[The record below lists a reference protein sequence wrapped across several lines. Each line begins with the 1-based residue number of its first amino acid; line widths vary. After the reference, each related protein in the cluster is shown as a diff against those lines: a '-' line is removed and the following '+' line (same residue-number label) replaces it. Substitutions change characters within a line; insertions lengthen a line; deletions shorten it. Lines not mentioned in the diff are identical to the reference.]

1 MIQEAMEIKNIGN
14 IRIEYIVVYR
24 EESWQEECHG
34 FHNFHDWEELDKRI
48 ERVVLELDG
57 FDIDITSRLKK
68 DEINDLLYC
77 LD

>member
-14 IRIEYIVVYR
+14 IRIEYIVIYR
-24 EESWQEECHG
+24 EKAWDEQSSFTES
-34 FHNFHDWEELDKRI
+34 EELDIRI
-48 ERVVLELDG
+48 EKVVLEFDG
-57 FDIDITSRLKK
+57 FDIDITKRLKK

>member
-14 IRIEYIVVYR
+14 IRIEYIVIYR
-24 EESWQEECHG
+24 EKAWDEQCSFTES
-34 FHNFHDWEELDKRI
+34 EELDKRI

-57 FDIDITSRLKK
+57 FEIDITKRLKK

>member
-14 IRIEYIVVYR
+14 IRIEYIVSYR
-24 EESWQEECHG
+24 EKAWDETAFFESI
-34 FHNFHDWEELDKRI
+34 ELDKRI

-57 FDIDITSRLKK
+57 FDIDITKRLKK

>member
-1 MIQEAMEIKNIGN
+1 MIQEAMEIRNIGN
-14 IRIEYIVVYR
+14 IRIEYIVTYR
-24 EESWQEECHG
+24 EQAWDEQSSFTES
-34 FHNFHDWEELDKRI
+34 EELDKRI
-48 ERVVLELDG
+48 ERVVLEFDG

>member
-24 EESWQEECHG
+24 EKAWDEQSEFTES
-34 FHNFHDWEELDKRI
+34 EELDKRI
-48 ERVVLELDG
+48 ERVILELDG
-57 FDIDITSRLKK
+57 FEIDITKRLKK
-68 DEINDLLYC
+68 DEINDLIYC

>member
-1 MIQEAMEIKNIGN
+1 MIREAMEIKNIGN
-14 IRIEYIVVYR
+14 IRIEYIVIYR
-24 EESWQEECHG
+24 EKAWDETAFFESI
-34 FHNFHDWEELDKRI
+34 ELDKRI

-57 FDIDITSRLKK
+57 FDIDITKRLKK

>member
-14 IRIEYIVVYR
+14 IRLEYIVIYR
-24 EESWQEECHG
+24 EEAWDEQSSFTES
-34 FHNFHDWEELDKRI
+34 EELDKRI
-48 ERVVLELDG
+48 ERVVLEFDG

>member
-14 IRIEYIVVYR
+14 IRIEYIVVFR
-24 EESWQEECHG
+24 EETWEEECHG
-34 FHNFHDWEELDKRI
+34 FHTFTDSEELEKRI

>member
-24 EESWQEECHG
+24 EKSWDEQSAFTES
-34 FHNFHDWEELDKRI
+34 EELDKRI
-48 ERVVLELDG
+48 ERVILELDS
-57 FDIDITSRLKK
+57 FEIDITKRLKK
-68 DEINDLLYC
+68 DEINDLMYC